1 MAVAQ
6 ILDEN
11 LQFINQKFIQ
21 GLETTTNTL
30 ALGNGAKST
39 HADQIILQ
47 SGGDHTIDAPND
59 SAGFFVDPVGNVDAG
74 ADGYLTVKYNPDNSQ
89 FVYENASDVSL
100 FHDGGVVTF
109 KNLPTSDPNNE
120 GQVWNN
126 SGVLNIS
133 SG

>member
-11 LQFINQKFIQ
+11 LQYINQKFIQ
-21 GLETTTNTL
+21 GIETTTNSL
-30 ALGNGAKST
+30 ALGNAAKST
-39 HADQIILQ
+39 NADQIILQ
-47 SGGDHTIDAPND
+47 SGGDHTIDAPA
-59 SAGFFVDPVGNVDAG
+59 SAGFFVDPVSNVAAG
-74 ADGYLTVKYNPDNSQ
+74 SSYNTVKYNPANSE
-89 FVYENASDVSL
+89 FVYEDSSDVSL
-100 FHDGGVVTF
+100 IHNGGVVTF

-126 SGVLNIS
+126 GGVLNIS